1 MTALRRRSS
10 CKGRARRVLTAAEH
24 PAQAVYWEAR
34 RIKCALSTTTP
45 CRTRSRSKLGWLLGL
60 PSMMPLALEVAV
72 AEVPFWVPVLVL
84 VLGLGL
90 RGFFSAAL
98 FGTPDEA
105 GA

>member
-1 MTALRRRSS
+1 
-10 CKGRARRVLTAAEH
+10 
-24 PAQAVYWEAR
+24 
-34 RIKCALSTTTP
+34 
-45 CRTRSRSKLGWLLGL
+45 
-60 PSMMPLALEVAV
+60 MMPLALEVAV